1 MYSGTSLD
9 IIRLQSLVIIELLP
23 RENEPNLVHLY
34 ALLFLQLLL
43 HGQNLLL
50 WFEVEGLLA
59 ARERLDED
67 LLGVRTIGC
76 AKRQT
81 SKRANPRVII
91 TSDSAS
97 GRSRGRDMYFVH
109 PQQKCSKGRFQRRR
123 EVSRTIRLQWCRNGT
138 VPGTPAL

>member
-50 WFEVEGLLA
+50 WFEIEGLLA
-59 ARERLDED
+59 ARECLDEY
-67 LLGVRTIGC
+67 LLVKKDDRC

-91 TSDSAS
+91 II
-97 GRSRGRDMYFVH
+97 GQRQRQKSR
-109 PQQKCSKGRFQRRR
+109 
-123 EVSRTIRLQWCRNGT
+123 
-138 VPGTPAL
+138 

>member
-50 WFEVEGLLA
+50 WFEIEGLLA
-59 ARERLDED
+59 ARECLDEY
-67 LLGVRTIGC
+67 LLLVKKDDRC

-81 SKRANPRVII
+81 SQAGQ
-91 TSDSAS
+91 S
-97 GRSRGRDMYFVH
+97 
-109 PQQKCSKGRFQRRR
+109 Q
-123 EVSRTIRLQWCRNGT
+123 E
-138 VPGTPAL
+138 